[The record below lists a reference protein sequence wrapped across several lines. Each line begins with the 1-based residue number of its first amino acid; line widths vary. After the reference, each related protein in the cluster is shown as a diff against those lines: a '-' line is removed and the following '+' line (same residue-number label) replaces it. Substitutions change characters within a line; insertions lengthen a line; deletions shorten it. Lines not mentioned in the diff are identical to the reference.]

1 MQDPCARYS
10 QRSEKIYVALRRVHD
25 TSAVHKLVS
34 SFKVINE
41 MESMNCFTYLTRSVL
56 TWSDRNT
63 VQTAMHQHKSQMLW
77 FRKLYIGFS
86 RYMLINSLS
95 ELNLES
101 IEFDILE
108 S

>member
-1 MQDPCARYS
+1 M
-10 QRSEKIYVALRRVHD
+10 I
-25 TSAVHKLVS
+25 
-34 SFKVINE
+34 F
-41 MESMNCFTYLTRSVL
+41 LTRSVL
-56 TWSDRNT
+56 KWSDRKT
-63 VQTAMHQHKSQMLW
+63 VQNAMHQHKSQMMW
-77 FRKLYIGFS
+77 FRKLYIVFS